1 MRYLAL
7 IYGNE
12 ATMAAPGTPAF
23 GEMLAGYG
31 AFGAEATK
39 QGAMNGGDALL
50 PSTTAT
56 TVRVR
61 GGEVLTTDGPYAET
75 KEQLGGY
82 YLLTCPDLD
91 AAIALAALIPGAS
104 DGAVEVRPIME
115 FD

>member
-7 IYGNE
+7 IYTDE
-12 ATMAAPGTPAF
+12 ATMPAPGTAGF
-23 GEMLAGYG
+23 GEMMAGYG
-31 AFGAEATK
+31 AFGEEATK
-39 QGAMNGGDALL
+39 RGALSGGDALL

-91 AAIALAALIPGAS
+91 AAIELAAMIPGAS
-104 DGAVEVRPIME
+104 DGAVEVRPVME